1 LPARDRVC
9 GAPAIH
15 AIKEVAMIR
24 AASALI
30 LGLLSLPALAADNG
44 FYLGAAVGQSNVKDE
59 DDLSGLTLDSDD
71 TGFKVIAGFRPLDF
85 LAVELNYVDFGKP
98 SDDVL
103 GTNVEVDANGI
114 DAFGV
119 LLFSP
124 VPLFDLYAKAG
135 VISWDAKAT
144 AENIGSVDDSGTD
157 FAWGAGAQ
165 FRLGSL
171 AIRGEYE
178 KFEVGDIDDVNM
190 LSLGVTWTFL

>member
-1 LPARDRVC
+1 
-9 GAPAIH
+9 
-15 AIKEVAMIR
+15 MIR

-30 LGLLSLPALAADNG
+30 LGLLSLPAFAADNG
-44 FYLGAAVGQSNVKDE
+44 FYLGASVGQSNIKDR
-59 DDLSGLTLDSDD
+59 DDLSGLSLDSDD

-85 LAVELNYVDFGKP
+85 LAVEVNYVDFGKP
-98 SDDVL
+98 DDTVA
-103 GTNVEVDANGI
+103 GTNVQVDANGI

-119 LLFSP
+119 LFFSP

-144 AENIGSVDDSGTD
+144 VQNLGSVDDSGTD

-178 KFEVGDIDDVNM
+178 KFEIGAIDDVNM